1 MRFPHRRL
9 LVSFAHDHNK
19 RAWDDRA
26 KRGQVFARPA
36 SQEDIS
42 KLAPKLATS
51 VWLDGGVVNKRVLC
65 LAAGGGR
72 QAIQYAEAGAIVTV
86 VDISPAMLELDRK
99 VAADRKLNLRVVEAS
114 MDDLSQLGDATFD
127 IVIQPV
133 STCYIPDIRKCY
145 REVARVLT
153 AGGIYSSQH
162 KQPGSLQTT
171 VQMSP
176 SGRGYELQEIY
187 YRATPLPEVIGSIHR
202 EAGTIEYLH
211 RWEQLL
217 GELCRAGFVIE
228 DVMEPSHADDKA
240 EPGAFGH
247 RSRYVPPY
255 VLIKAR
261 RTGTPVKKKG
271 LRLWTP
277 R

>member
-1 MRFPHRRL
+1 M
-9 LVSFAHDHNK
+9 SFAHDHNK
-19 RAWDDRA
+19 RAWDERA

-36 SQEDIS
+36 SEEDIA

-51 VWLDGGVVNKRVLC
+51 PWLDGGVTNKRVLC

-72 QAIQYAEAGAIVTV
+72 QAIQYAEAGAQVTV

-99 VAADRKLNLRVVEAS
+99 VAAERGLDVRILEAS
-114 MDDLSQLGDATFD
+114 MDDLSALADASFD

-133 STCYIPDIRKCY
+133 STCYIPDISKCF
-145 REVARVLT
+145 REVARILV

-162 KQPGSLQTT
+162 KQPTSMQTDT
-171 VQMSP
+171 KISP
-176 SGRGYELQEIY
+176 GGRGYEVQEMY
-187 YRATPLPEVIGSIHR
+187 YRTTPMPEVVGSIHR

-211 RWEQLL
+211 RWEQIL
-217 GELCRAGFVIE
+217 GGMCKAGFVIE
-228 DVMEPSHADDKA
+228 DMIEPNHADEKA
-240 EPGAFGH
+240 EPGTFGH

-255 VLIKAR
+255 VLLKAR

-277 R
+277 RG